1 MVPNIGMTFNG
12 LESAKEFYESYAL
25 RVGFSVRIGQHKK
38 VDGVVLYK
46 LFLCANEG
54 FWEDK
59 GERGLESGSEKR
71 SYEKRIT
78 RCGCEAK
85 LVIKLVD
92 GDKYVITGF
101 EQGHT
106 HAFVSPDKR
115 HLIRSNRKLTLS
127 GRNTLLT
134 CHKASIGTSQAYRY
148 LRVGVGGFENVGFTK
163 RDLQNYHSAL
173 RVLIKSS
180 DALMFVDQLSRKS
193 LANPGFYFDYV
204 VDDKG
209 RLIHVFWADAICR
222 KNYAHFGDL
231 VSFDSTYST
240 NEYGMVFTPFT
251 GVNHHKSSVLF
262 GATMLSDETMESYM
276 WLFHTFLK
284 AMGGVAPKLIITDEA
299 ASMKAAIREVLTT
312 TIHRLCMWH
321 ILMKVCEK
329 VGPILKEDEKFKARL
344 SSCVWSSETPLEF
357 EDEWSCIIYEY
368 GLEDNEWFSTK
379 FDQRRSWVPA
389 YFSDIPLLG
398 LLRTTSRSES
408 ADSFFSRLIGWKL
421 ALVEFWLRLD
431 AALEEQRHKE
441 LEEDNITLHTIR
453 NLKTEWVIEKH
464 ASEFFT
470 LGVGIFRPNRRTEPK
485 RPRPR
490 PKRPRPRNSVI
501 YSVPALKRPNLFRL
515 LGSVNRINRN
525 DRNFGPIDLGS
536 PISPLKQTLEV
547 ILTLLPVQPPPP
559 APPRRRLLLQ
569 PPPHR
574 RLLQPPPRRR
584 RRLCPPPRCR
594 RLRPPLRRGPPPPST
609 VRPPPPSSTAPRPP
623 PSTARSKF
631 FRSKLSS
638 KISVRPRPKKPR
650 PNLPVL
656 SFFG

>member
-1 MVPNIGMTFNG
+1 M
-12 LESAKEFYESYAL
+12 
-25 RVGFSVRIGQHKK
+25 
-38 VDGVVLYK
+38 VLYK

-54 FWEDK
+54 FREDK

-193 LANPGFYFDYV
+193 LANPDFYFDYV

-222 KNYAHFGDL
+222 KSYAHFGDL

-321 ILMKVCEK
+321 ILMVVCEK

-421 ALVEFWLRLD
+421 ALVEFWLRFD

-453 NLKTEWVIEKH
+453 NLKTEWVPQFE
-464 ASEFFT
+464 
-470 LGVGIFRPNRRTEPK
+470 
-485 RPRPR
+485 
-490 PKRPRPRNSVI
+490 
-501 YSVPALKRPNLFRL
+501 
-515 LGSVNRINRN
+515 
-525 DRNFGPIDLGS
+525 DRMGDREAC
-536 PISPLKQTLEV
+536 K
-547 ILTLLPVQPPPP
+547 
-559 APPRRRLLLQ
+559 
-569 PPPHR
+569 
-574 RLLQPPPRRR
+574 
-584 RRLCPPPRCR
+584 
-594 RLRPPLRRGPPPPST
+594 
-609 VRPPPPSSTAPRPP
+609 
-623 PSTARSKF
+623 
-631 FRSKLSS
+631 
-638 KISVRPRPKKPR
+638 
-650 PNLPVL
+650 
-656 SFFG
+656 